1 MTEELIVQGR
11 RLQPA
16 DLQGIRQLRQAHPE
30 WTRRRL
36 SRELASQWQWRS
48 PAGQLKDMATRTLLL
63 KLHERG
69 LMELPPRRQT
79 PTNRMGRPRTRVVRV
94 EPSACPIEG
103 ALPELGAI
111 TVSEVSGQAADRAWV
126 AAALQ
131 QFHYLG
137 FSGTVGANLQY
148 LVRDGQGRA
157 LACLV
162 FGAAAW
168 QCRDRDQWIGWSP
181 EARRR
186 HLPLLANNHRFLILP
201 WTRVRHL
208 ATWTLGR
215 VLRRLSGDWQR
226 KYGHGLAL
234 VETFVEQARFTG
246 AAYRAANW
254 IQVGQTTGRTRQD
267 ATRSIH
273 TPVKDVYLYPLR
285 NDFRK
290 VLVG

>member
-11 RLQPA
+11 RLQPT
-16 DLQGIRQLRQAHPE
+16 DLQCIRQLRQTHPQ
-30 WTRRRL
+30 WSRRRL
-36 SRELASQWQWRS
+36 SRELAEQWQWRS

-69 LMELPPRRQT
+69 LIELPARRQT
-79 PTNRMGRPRTRVVRV
+79 PTNRMRRHRTRAVRV
-94 EPSACPIEG
+94 EPPTDPIEC
-103 ALPELGAI
+103 ALPELGVI
-111 TVSEVSGQAADRAWV
+111 TISEVSGQAADRAWV

-168 QCRDRDQWIGWSP
+168 KCRDRDLWIGWSP

-201 WTRVRHL
+201 WARVRHL

-215 VLRRLSGDWQR
+215 VLRRLSADWQR
-226 KYGHGLAL
+226 KYGHSLAL
-234 VETFVEQARFTG
+234 VETFVEQARFAGTT
-246 AAYRAANW
+246 YRAANW

-267 ATRSIH
+267 ATRSIQA
-273 TPVKDVYLYPLR
+273 PVKDVYLYPLR
-285 NDFRK
+285 KDFRK

>member
-11 RLQPA
+11 RLGPA

-36 SRELASQWQWRS
+36 SRELAEQWQWRS

-63 KLHERG
+63 KLQERG
-69 LMELPPRRQT
+69 LIELPARRQT
-79 PTNRMGRPRTRVVRV
+79 PTNRMRRDGTRTVRV
-94 EPSACPIEG
+94 EPPACPIECN
-103 ALPELGAI
+103 LPELGAI
-111 TVSEVSGQAADRAWV
+111 TVEEVSGQAADHAWI

-148 LVRDGQGRA
+148 LVRDGRERA

-168 QCRDRDQWIGWSP
+168 KCHDRDQWIGWSP

-186 HLPLLANNHRFLILP
+186 HLPLLANHQRFLILP

-215 VLRRLSGDWQR
+215 VMRRLSADWQR
-226 KYGHGLAL
+226 K
-234 VETFVEQARFTG
+234 
-246 AAYRAANW
+246 
-254 IQVGQTTGRTRQD
+254 
-267 ATRSIH
+267 
-273 TPVKDVYLYPLR
+273 
-285 NDFRK
+285 
-290 VLVG
+290 

>member
-11 RLQPA
+11 CLQPA
-16 DLQGIRQLRQAHPE
+16 DLEGIRQLRQAHPQ

-36 SRELASQWQWRS
+36 SRELAEQWQWRN

-69 LMELPPRRQT
+69 LIELPARRQT
-79 PTNRMGRPRTRVVRV
+79 PTNRMRRHRTRAVRV
-94 EPSACPIEG
+94 EPPAEPIAC

-111 TVSEVSGQAADRAWV
+111 TIREVSGQAADRAWA

-137 FSGTVGANLQY
+137 FRGTVGANLQY
-148 LVRDGQGRA
+148 LVRDGRGRA

-168 QCRDRDQWIGWSP
+168 KCRDRDRWIGWPP

-186 HLPLLANNHRFLILP
+186 HLPLLVNNHRFLILP

-215 VLRRLSGDWQR
+215 VLRRVSVDWQR
-226 KYGHGLAL
+226 KYGYGLAL
-234 VETFVEQARFTG
+234 VETFVEQARFAGT
-246 AAYRAANW
+246 AYRAANW
-254 IQVGQTTGRTRQD
+254 VKVGQTTGRTRQD
-267 ATRSIH
+267 ATRSIQA
-273 TPVKDVYLYPLR
+273 PVKDVYLYPLR
-285 NDFRK
+285 GDFRE
-290 VLVG
+290 LLAR